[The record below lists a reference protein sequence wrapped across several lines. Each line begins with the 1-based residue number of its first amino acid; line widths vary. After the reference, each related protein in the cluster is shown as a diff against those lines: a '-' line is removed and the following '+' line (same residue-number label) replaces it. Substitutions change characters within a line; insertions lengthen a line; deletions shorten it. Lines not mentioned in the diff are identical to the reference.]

1 MELVTA
7 QTFKHELEELVQY
20 WFAAQIVVP
29 HWHKIVLIAPPSI
42 IGQALRIEHELV
54 ALLHSR
60 YDKQIDVPQRHIF
73 VLTTLPLVLE
83 QAFG

>member
-1 MELVTA
+1 M
-7 QTFKHELEELVQY
+7 
-20 WFAAQIVVP
+20 
-29 HWHKIVLIAPPSI
+29 LIAPPSI